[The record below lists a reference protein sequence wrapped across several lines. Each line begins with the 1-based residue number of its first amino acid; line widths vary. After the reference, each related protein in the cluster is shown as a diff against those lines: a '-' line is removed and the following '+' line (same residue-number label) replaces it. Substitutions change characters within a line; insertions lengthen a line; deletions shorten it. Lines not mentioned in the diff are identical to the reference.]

1 MLPNIRIG
9 NINLTNFK
17 VFNHHFDVHAK
28 QLGNETSSAHEAY
41 ICSIQG
47 REGSQRRDALDNYN
61 KWEGENRTTQ
71 DCPQL
76 CIGYNEHCVGLK
88 TQRG

>member
-1 MLPNIRIG
+1 MNLTHSTVLNTNNMKIKRRKRVKNNMLPNIRIG

-47 REGSQRRDALDNYN
+47 REGS
-61 KWEGENRTTQ
+61 
-71 DCPQL
+71 
-76 CIGYNEHCVGLK
+76 
-88 TQRG
+88 